1 MLYIK
6 TKIMKQQKFFATY
19 STDFMK
25 MRFFV
30 LILAWSILFPAFV
43 NAQNAR
49 VKVIDGDSLMVDG
62 VEVRLSGI
70 DAPEYH
76 QECYDKDNKPY
87 PCGKMAYEFLLKITG
102 QDTVCKQIVKDKY
115 HRSVAVCRSQGKNL
129 NQEMV
134 ANGWAVAY
142 TSYTDAFLDTEAK
155 AKKAGRG
162 IWQGRFMRPE
172 LYRALM
178 RKK

>member
-25 MRFFV
+25 MRFLF
-30 LILAWSILFPAFV
+30 LILAFFISFSASV
-43 NAQNAR
+43 RAEVR
-49 VKVIDGDSLMVDG
+49 VIDGDSLMVNG
-62 VEVRLSGI
+62 VEVRLEGI

-76 QECYDKDNKPY
+76 QECYDKDDKPY
-87 PCGKMAYEFLLKITG
+87 PCGKIAYEFLLKIVG
-102 QDTVCKQIVKDKY
+102 QDTTCEEIEKDRY
-115 HRSVAVCRSQGKNL
+115 HRSVAVCYSQGKNL

-142 TSYTDAFLDTEAK
+142 TSYTDAFLDAEAK

>member
-25 MRFFV
+25 MQFFV
-30 LILAWSILFPAFV
+30 SLLAFFILFSAPAR
-43 NAQNAR
+43 AE
-49 VKVIDGDSLMVDG
+49 VKVIDGDSLMVNG
-62 VEVRLSGI
+62 VEVRLEGI

-76 QECYDKDNKPY
+76 QECYDKDEKPY
-87 PCGKMAYEFLLKITG
+87 PCGKTAYEFLLKIAG
-102 QDTVCKQIVKDKY
+102 QDTVCKEIEKDRY
-115 HRSVAVCRSQGKNL
+115 HRSVAICHSQGKNL
-129 NQEMV
+129 NREMIV
-134 ANGWAVAY
+134 NGWAVAY
-142 TSYTDAFLDTEAK
+142 TSYTNAFAKEEKEAQS
-155 AKKAGRG
+155 AKRG

-178 RKK
+178 RK

>member
-19 STDFMK
+19 STDFTK

-30 LILAWSILFPAFV
+30 LILAFFIFFSASGRAEV
-43 NAQNAR
+43 R
-49 VKVIDGDSLMVDG
+49 VIDGDSLMVDG
-62 VEVRLSGI
+62 VEVRLEGI

-76 QECYDKDNKPY
+76 QECYGKDNKPY
-87 PCGKMAYEFLLKITG
+87 PCGKMAYEFLLKIAG
-102 QDTVCKQIVKDKY
+102 QDTTCEEIEKDRY
-115 HRSVAVCRSQGKNL
+115 HRSVAICYSQGKNL
-129 NQEMV
+129 NQEMA

-142 TSYTDAFLDTEAK
+142 TFYTNAFLDTEAK

>member
-25 MRFFV
+25 MRFFILLLV
-30 LILAWSILFPAFV
+30 LGVLFSAPARANV
-43 NAQNAR
+43 R
-49 VKVIDGDSLMVDG
+49 VIDGDSLMVDG
-62 VEVRLSGI
+62 VEVRLEGI

-76 QECYDKDNKPY
+76 QECYDKDEKPY
-87 PCGKMAYEFLLKITG
+87 PCGKKAYEFLLEIVG
-102 QDTVCKQIVKDKY
+102 QDTTCEEIEKDRY
-115 HRSVAVCRSQGKNL
+115 HRSVAVCYSQGKNL
-129 NQEMV
+129 NQEMIV
-134 ANGWAVAY
+134 NGWAVAY
-142 TSYTDAFLDTEAK
+142 TSYTNAFAKEEKDAK
-155 AKKAGRG
+155 SAKKG

-178 RKK
+178 RK

>member
-62 VEVRLSGI
+62 VEVRLSGL

-76 QECYDKDNKPY
+76 QECYDRNDKPY
-87 PCGKMAYEFLLKITG
+87 PCGKEAYEFLLEIVG
-102 QDTVCKQIVKDKY
+102 QDTTCEEIEKDGY
-115 HRSVAVCRSQGKNL
+115 HRSVAVCHSQGKNL

-134 ANGWAVAY
+134 VNGWAVAY
-142 TSYTDAFLDTEAK
+142 TSYTNAFAKEEKDAK
-155 AKKAGRG
+155 SAKKG

-178 RKK
+178 RK